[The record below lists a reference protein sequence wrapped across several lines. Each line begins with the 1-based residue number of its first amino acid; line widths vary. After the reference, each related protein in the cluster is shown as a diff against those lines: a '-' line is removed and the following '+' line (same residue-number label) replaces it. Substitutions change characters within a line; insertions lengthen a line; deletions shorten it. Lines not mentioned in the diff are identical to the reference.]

1 VRKTLSALLT
11 SALLATALPASAAAR
26 QDQQQPQT
34 QTQSQPPEARLTNK
48 DVVDMVK
55 AGLAP
60 AVVVAKIKGS
70 ANGFDTSPAALQEL
84 KAAGVTDEIM
94 LVMVQA
100 AAPVPAAAPAPT
112 GTAAVGGDPVEVK
125 VPDGTEIEVEL
136 KNNVSGQEVK
146 VGDIVDLTVTRP
158 VQVGGV
164 TIIEKGASARARI
177 TTAKKAGHWGKAG
190 KLEWTMQ
197 DVQAVDSNRLPA
209 RFTKRDTG
217 DSKGGTV
224 ATATVVTAVLF
235 FPAAPLWG
243 FKKGKP
249 AVMPAGTRYTVFVQG
264 DAAVKGK
271 AARARPP
278 RPPPRSRQTSRT
290 V

>member
-1 VRKTLSALLT
+1 MRKTLSALLT
-11 SALLATALPASAAAR
+11 SALLSAALPAAAA
-26 QDQQQPQT
+26 QDPQPQT
-34 QTQSQPPEARLTNK
+34 QTQSPQTQTQAADAGLTNK

-55 AGLAP
+55 ASLTP
-60 AVVVAKIKGS
+60 AVVVAKIKTS
-70 ANGFDTSPAALQEL
+70 PTSFDTSPAALQEL
-84 KAAGVTDEIM
+84 KAAGVPDEVI
-94 LVMVQA
+94 LAMVQGA
-100 AAPVPAAAPAPT
+100 AAPATAPT
-112 GTAAVGGDPVEVK
+112 GTAAVEGDPVEVK

-146 VGDIVDLTVTRP
+146 VGDIVDLTVVRP
-158 VQVGGV
+158 VQVNGV

-197 DVQAVDSNRLPA
+197 DVAAVDGNRLPT

-249 AVMPAGTRYTVFVQG
+249 AVMPAGTRYTVFVSG
-264 DAAVKGK
+264 DTAVKGS
-271 AARARPP
+271 AAPAQPA
-278 RPPPRSRQTSRT
+278 Q
-290 V
+290 